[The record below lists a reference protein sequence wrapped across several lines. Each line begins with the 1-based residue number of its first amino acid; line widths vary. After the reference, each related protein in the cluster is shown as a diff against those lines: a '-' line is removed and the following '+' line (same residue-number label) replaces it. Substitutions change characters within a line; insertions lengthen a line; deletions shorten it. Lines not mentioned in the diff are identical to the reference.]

1 MGLKGC
7 EIVLDN
13 PWNTY
18 YAGQT
23 VNGQVNFT
31 FDSPKKI
38 RGAYHTFQ
46 IIIICMTFVGKTIQ
60 FQLGVFNKMYC
71 GFYLCKGFASV
82 KSISLGHTVD
92 ITLDIN
98 SRFTHLYF

>member
-7 EIVLDN
+7 QITLDN

-23 VNGQVNFT
+23 VNGKVVFT

-38 RGAYHTFQ
+38 RG
-46 IIIICMTFVGKTIQ
+46 KK
-60 FQLGVFNKMYC
+60 LDSVFGNLSSIKRTN
-71 GFYLCKGFASV
+71 GFKFLLYSLCRIKIV
-82 KSISLGHTVD
+82 Q
-92 ITLDIN
+92 N
-98 SRFTHLYF
+98 